1 MAQRIPQFITQFIP
15 EATLLARV
23 EDTLVR
29 NGFSPQVA
37 APIAATIVA
46 CERDGTPSHGLLRL
60 PGYIEAVRT
69 GYADGTVLPEVA
81 SSRDSMLVID
91 ARQGFTHLALAQWR
105 DDLMQRAS
113 HTGTA
118 VLLIRDAHHFAALW
132 PDIEPFAAH
141 GFIAMSCVTSR
152 ARVTGWGGAKA
163 VFGTTA
169 SAFACPRANG
179 LPIVWD
185 QAASVMSQGDVLRAA
200 RERRPLPE
208 GVGVDADG
216 QPTTDASRVLDGG
229 ALVAFGGVKG
239 ASIAF
244 MVEILAAA
252 LSGSPLG
259 FEAPV
264 PGNKPSKCG
273 QFLLL
278 IDPRCAGADVA
289 ARVEPLVAA
298 VHDSGTPKLPGA
310 RRYARRRQ
318 AAERGIELDTHA
330 LEILERCANP

>member
-163 VFGTTA
+163 VFGTNA

-216 QPTTDASRVLDGG
+216 QP
-229 ALVAFGGVKG
+229 
-239 ASIAF
+239 
-244 MVEILAAA
+244 
-252 LSGSPLG
+252 
-259 FEAPV
+259 
-264 PGNKPSKCG
+264 NKPSKCG

>member
-1 MAQRIPQFITQFIP
+1 MAQPVPQYIT
-15 EATLLARV
+15 EAALLARV

-29 NGFSPQVA
+29 NGFSPPVA

-69 GYADGTVLPEVA
+69 GYADGTVLPETL
-81 SSRDSMLVID
+81 STRESMIVLD
-91 ARQGFTHLALAQWR
+91 AHQGFTHLALAQSR
-105 DDLMQRAS
+105 DDLKQRAAR
-113 HTGTA
+113 TGTA
-118 VLLIRDAHHFAALW
+118 VLLIRNAHHFAALW
-132 PDIEPFAAH
+132 PDIEPFAAE

-163 VFGTTA
+163 VFGTNA
-169 SAFACPRANG
+169 SAFACPRAEG
-179 LPIVWD
+179 PPIVWD

-200 RERRPLPE
+200 REGRPLHE

-216 QPTTDASRVLDGG
+216 RPTTDASRVLDGG

-252 LSGSPLG
+252 LSGSPFG
-259 FEAPV
+259 IEAPV
-264 PGNKPSKCG
+264 PGIMPSKCG
-273 QFLLL
+273 QFLML
-278 IDPRCAGADVA
+278 IDPRCAGTDVA

-298 VHDSGTPKLPGA
+298 VHDAGTALLPGS
-310 RRYARRRQ
+310 RRYARRQQ
-318 AAERGIELDTHA
+318 AAEHGIELDQHS
-330 LEILERCANP
+330 LDILERFAR